1 MGHETQSR
9 ITKTHYQQLYAS
21 EPIYELC
28 IYMSALKNF
37 SNFHVS
43 EMDLDDCTN
52 VMYICADPIPRIAM
66 LNVCFQQVQFHATKY
81 PSQTSIRCLWD
92 AISKRIHY
100 LFILQKAANTGSCFL
115 TPQYIVHF
123 FFFLRN
129 QSSPTLQ

>member
-1 MGHETQSR
+1 MVTVCGNRMGHETQSR

-66 LNVCFQQVQFHATKY
+66 LNVCFQQVSLCSFTQ
-81 PSQTSIRCLWD
+81 L
-92 AISKRIHY
+92 
-100 LFILQKAANTGSCFL
+100 NTHHKPASVVCGMQSPKGFTTFL
-115 TPQYIVHF
+115 YFKKLPIPEVAF
-123 FFFLRN
+123 
-129 QSSPTLQ
+129 